1 LHCHASS
8 EVDLPGFRRC
18 LIALVLALGPCS
30 DAVAQ
35 APGALSGL
43 VVDSSGAAVPAA
55 AVLLEHAEF
64 PARQTVSGPDGRF
77 GFRDVPP
84 GDYVLRV
91 IAAGF
96 AEERTTVK
104 VSAVAEP
111 GMTVALRPAP
121 FSDTVTV
128 TGSRGAARLET
139 PASASVLTSAE
150 LLNSAP
156 VTVDEALR
164 NTPGFSLF
172 RRSSS
177 RTSTPPTQGVTL
189 RGIAGSGASRTLV
202 LADGLPLNDPF
213 GSWVYWNRIPIVAIE
228 RVEVV
233 RGAAGD
239 LYGSDALGGVVQILT
254 FVPGRSRVRA
264 VLEGASFETIRAS
277 VFGSGQAGSW
287 FGSGAAEWEDTAGV
301 VRIPENERGPVDTPM
316 TSDYRTGFATFGY
329 SGTGWRAQVRAAATT
344 EDRSR
349 GTPLLVDDTS
359 WRQFSGEISGTVGG
373 GAWLIRAAGGSQEY
387 FNNFSSVS
395 SDRAT
400 ERLTRE
406 QSIPTSSA
414 NVAAQFARSWSRHAV
429 LLGAEGKRTRST
441 IEEIRYSPAAVR
453 TGPFLFGGTESS
465 GSAFGRVSLAAAA
478 SVTVMLSVR
487 GDVWQST
494 PLESALPSKSISFF
508 SPSASVSW
516 RASDA
521 ITLRTAAYQSYRTPT
536 LNELHRGFRV
546 GDTVTDGNP
555 LLDSE
560 RLVGVEGG
568 ALFAR
573 GRLSA
578 RVTGF
583 WSTIDNL
590 VANITL
596 STTPQ
601 LITRQ
606 KQNADTARAAG
617 LEAESDLRLSPRLTI
632 NVLTAV
638 TASHFVDTPKQPEI
652 QGKRVPQVP
661 LYQIGGGVTYTA
673 PGTFTASAQMR
684 ALGAQFED
692 DRNELE
698 LGAYSVVDGYVSRT
712 LRRGTQIF
720 LAMENI
726 LNAEYDVGRTPLRT
740 IGWPRAIRGGVRLFL
755 P

>member
-1 LHCHASS
+1 
-8 EVDLPGFRRC
+8 LPGFRRC
-18 LIALVLALGPCS
+18 LIAIVFALGPFS
-30 DAVAQ
+30 AAAAQ
-35 APGALSGL
+35 TTGALSGL
-43 VVDSSGAAVPAA
+43 VVDSSGAAVPGA
-55 AVLLEHAEF
+55 AVLLEHAEY
-64 PARQTVSGPDGRF
+64 PARQTLSGPDGRF
-77 GFRDVPP
+77 GFRAVLP
-84 GDYVLRV
+84 GDYMLRV
-91 IAAGF
+91 VAAGF
-96 AEERTTVK
+96 AEGRTPVK
-104 VSAVAEP
+104 VTAVADP
-111 GMTVALRPAP
+111 GMTVALQPAP

-139 PASASVLTSAE
+139 PASASVLTGAD
-150 LLNSAP
+150 LLNGAP

-164 NTPGFSLF
+164 NTPGFGLF

-254 FVPGRSRVRA
+254 FAPGRARVRA
-264 VLEGASFETIRAS
+264 VVEGASFETIRAS
-277 VFGSGQAGSW
+277 VFGSGQTGPW
-287 FGSGAAEWEDTAGV
+287 FGSAAAEWEDTAGV

-316 TSDYRTGFATFGY
+316 TSDYRTGFATLGY
-329 SGTGWRAQVRAAATT
+329 SATNWRAQMRAAATT

-359 WRQFSGEISGTVGG
+359 WRQFSGEISGTAAG
-373 GAWLIRAAGGSQEY
+373 GAWLVRAAGGSQEY
-387 FNNFSSVS
+387 FNNFSAIS
-395 SDRAT
+395 SDRTT
-400 ERLTRE
+400 ERITRE

-414 NVAAQFARSWSRHAV
+414 IVSAQFARPWGRHAM
-429 LLGAEGKRTRST
+429 LFGAEGKRTKST
-441 IEEIRYSPAAVR
+441 IGEIRYSPTSVR
-453 TGPFLFGGTESS
+453 SGPFLSGGTEAS
-465 GSAFGRVSLAAAA
+465 GSGFGRVSLAAADT
-478 SVTVMLSVR
+478 VTVMFSVR
-487 GDVWQST
+487 GDFWQST
-494 PLESALPSKSISFF
+494 PLESALPKKSINFL

-516 RASDA
+516 RASEA
-521 ITLRTAAYQSYRTPT
+521 VTLRTAAYQAYRTPT

-560 RLVGVEGG
+560 RLLGVEGG

-583 WSTIDNL
+583 WSTIENL

-596 STTPQ
+596 SSTPQ

-617 LEAESDLRLSPRLTI
+617 LEAEGDLRLSPRLTV
-632 NVLTAV
+632 NLLTAV
-638 TASHFVDTPKQPEI
+638 TASHFVDTPKQPDI
-652 QGKRVPQVP
+652 QGRRVPQVP
-661 LYQIGGGVTYTA
+661 LYQLGAGATYTA
-673 PGTFTASAQMR
+673 PGTFTASAQVR

-698 LGAYSVVDGYVSRT
+698 LGSYAVVDAYASRM
-712 LRRGTQIF
+712 LRRGTQVF

-740 IGWPRAIRGGVRLFL
+740 IGWPRAVRGGVRLFL

>member
-1 LHCHASS
+1 
-8 EVDLPGFRRC
+8 VPGFRRC
-18 LIALVLALGPCS
+18 LIAIVLALGPCS
-30 DAVAQ
+30 EALAQ
-35 APGALSGL
+35 ATGALTGL

-55 AVLLEHAEF
+55 AVLLEHTELQAK
-64 PARQTVSGPDGRF
+64 QTVSGPDGRF
-77 GFRDVPP
+77 AFRDVPL
-84 GDYVLRV
+84 GDYILRV

-96 AEERTTVK
+96 AEGRTTVK
-104 VSAVAEP
+104 VTAVAEP
-111 GMTVALRPAP
+111 AMTVALQPAP

-164 NTPGFSLF
+164 NTPGFGLF

-254 FVPGRSRVRA
+254 FVPGRARVRA
-264 VLEGASFETIRAS
+264 VVEGASFETIRAS
-277 VFGSGQAGSW
+277 MFGSGQTGPW
-287 FGSGAAEWEDTAGV
+287 FGSAAAEWEDTAGV

-316 TSDYRTGFATFGY
+316 TSDYRTGFVTLGY
-329 SGTGWRAQVRAAATT
+329 SGTKWRAQMRAAATT

-349 GTPLLVDDTS
+349 GTTLLVDDTS
-359 WRQFSGEISGTVGG
+359 WRQFSGEISGTAAG
-373 GAWLIRAAGGSQEY
+373 GAWLMRAAGGSQEY
-387 FNNFSSVS
+387 FNNFSSIS
-395 SDRAT
+395 SDRTT

-414 NVAAQFARSWSRHAV
+414 IVSAQFARSWGPHAV
-429 LLGAEGKRTRST
+429 LFGADGKRTKST
-441 IEEIRYSPAAVR
+441 VEEIRYSPTNVR
-453 TGPFLFGGTESS
+453 SGPFLFGGTEAS
-465 GSAFGRVSLAAAA
+465 GSAFGRVSLAAADA
-478 SVTVMLSVR
+478 VTVMISVR
-487 GDVWQST
+487 GDLWQST
-494 PLESALPSKSISFF
+494 PLESALPKKSINFL

-516 RASDA
+516 RASESV
-521 ITLRTAAYQSYRTPT
+521 TLRTAVYQAYRTPT

-560 RLVGVEGG
+560 RLLGVEGG

-583 WSTIDNL
+583 WSNVENL

-601 LITRQ
+601 LISRQ

-632 NVLTAV
+632 NLLTAI
-638 TASHFVDTPKQPEI
+638 TASHFVDTPKQPDI
-652 QGKRVPQVP
+652 QGNRVPQVP
-661 LYQIGGGVTYTA
+661 LYQLGGGVTYTA
-673 PGTFTASAQMR
+673 PGTFTASAQVR

-698 LGAYSVVDGYVSRT
+698 LGSYAVVDAYVSRM
-712 LRRGTQIF
+712 LRRGTQVF

-726 LNAEYDVGRTPLRT
+726 LNAEYDVARTPLRT

>member
-1 LHCHASS
+1 M
-8 EVDLPGFRRC
+8 
-18 LIALVLALGPCS
+18 
-30 DAVAQ
+30 
-35 APGALSGL
+35 
-43 VVDSSGAAVPAA
+43 
-55 AVLLEHAEF
+55 
-64 PARQTVSGPDGRF
+64 
-77 GFRDVPP
+77 
-84 GDYVLRV
+84 LRV

-96 AEERTTVK
+96 AEGRTPVQVT
-104 VSAVAEP
+104 AVVEP
-111 GMTVALRPAP
+111 GMTVALQPAP

-139 PASASVLTSAE
+139 PASASVLTGAE

-164 NTPGFSLF
+164 NTPGFGLF

-254 FVPGRSRVRA
+254 FVPGRARVRA
-264 VLEGASFETIRAS
+264 VVEGASFETIRAS
-277 VFGSGQAGSW
+277 VFGSGQTGPW
-287 FGSGAAEWEDTAGV
+287 FGSAAAEWEDTAGV

-316 TSDYRTGFATFGY
+316 TSDYRTGFATLGY
-329 SGTGWRAQVRAAATT
+329 SGTNWRAQMRAAATT

-349 GTPLLVDDTS
+349 GTTLLVDDTS
-359 WRQFSGEISGTVGG
+359 WRQFSGEISGTAAG
-373 GAWLIRAAGGSQEY
+373 GAWLMRGAGGSQEY
-387 FNNFSSVS
+387 FNNFSSIS
-395 SDRAT
+395 TDRAS

-414 NVAAQFARSWSRHAV
+414 IVSAQFARSWGPHAI
-429 LLGAEGKRTRST
+429 LIGAEGKRTKST
-441 IEEIRYSPAAVR
+441 IEEIRYSSAAVR
-453 TGPFLFGGTESS
+453 TGPFLFGGTEAS
-465 GSAFGRVSLAAAA
+465 GSAFGRVSLAAADA
-478 SVTVMLSVR
+478 VTVMISVR
-487 GDVWQST
+487 GDLWQST
-494 PLESALPSKSISFF
+494 PLEPALSKKDIAFL

-516 RASDA
+516 RASESV
-521 ITLRTAAYQSYRTPT
+521 TLRTAAYQAYRTPT

-560 RLVGVEGG
+560 RLLGVEGG

-583 WSTIDNL
+583 WNNVENL
-590 VANITL
+590 VANITV
-596 STTPQ
+596 SSTPQ

-632 NVLTAV
+632 NLLTAV
-638 TASHFVDTPKQPEI
+638 TASHFVDTPKQPDI
-652 QGKRVPQVP
+652 QGHRVPQVP
-661 LYQIGGGVTYTA
+661 LYQLGGGVTYTA
-673 PGTFTASAQMR
+673 PGAFTLSAQVR

-698 LGAYSVVDGYVSRT
+698 LGSYAVVDAYASRM
-712 LRRGTQIF
+712 LRHGTQVF
-720 LAMENI
+720 VAMENV
-726 LNAEYDVGRTPLRT
+726 LNAEYDVGKTPLRT